1 MMHKEVE
8 VYVDDMMVK
17 SKIREGHFEA
27 LDKFLA
33 RLEKYNLR
41 FNPKKCV
48 FGVTSGSC

>member
-27 LDKFLA
+27 LDKFLE
-33 RLEKYNLR
+33 RLKKYNL
-41 FNPKKCV
+41 
-48 FGVTSGSC
+48 